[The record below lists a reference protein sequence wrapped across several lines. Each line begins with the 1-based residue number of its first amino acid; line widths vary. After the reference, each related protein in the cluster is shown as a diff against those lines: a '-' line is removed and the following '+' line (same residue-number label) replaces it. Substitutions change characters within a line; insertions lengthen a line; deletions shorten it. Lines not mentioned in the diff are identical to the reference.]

1 METMDV
7 TEVLWMMLSNT
18 LKLKVLKL
26 NHNILMKLFR
36 NTVNIPPLV
45 TSKLVDTKMLVDISE
60 PQPLTSKKQL
70 LLDLFLLLLMLKT
83 GHLILEVSILLV
95 IVEPN
100 SIMVS
105 WLLVILMIIGSL
117 KTLGVNLGVKKVIS
131 D

>member
-1 METMDV
+1 MVIKDV
-7 TEVLWMMLSNT
+7 MEVLWMMLSNT

-26 NHNILMKLFR
+26 NHNILMKLFKKP
-36 NTVNIPPLV
+36 VNMPPLV

-105 WLLVILMIIGSL
+105 WLLVILMIIGLL